1 MSPIAFH
8 KGEYIPLEQASVGVM
23 THALHYGT
31 AIFEGIRGNWNAE
44 EEQSYIFRM
53 RDHYERMLQ
62 GCSMMHISLPYS
74 VDELCD
80 ITVEMVERCG
90 YTEDIYIRPL
100 AYKST
105 ERVATLNL
113 HTLDDGF
120 TVFAIPFGAYMDLEA
135 AAHCCTSSWR
145 QPEDTMVPPGMK
157 ISGGYVNNIL
167 AKSDAVAAGFDEAI
181 LLNQAGYVCE
191 GTGEN
196 LFIIRNGKLATPP
209 LDDNIL
215 PGITRS
221 TVMDIAYN
229 EMELGVEERHILR
242 SELYIADEL
251 FLTGTAAHL
260 TPVGKVDNRSIGD
273 GNMGSVTR
281 ELQTL
286 YFDIVRG
293 RNPKYRHWCT
303 PAAPRLVKE

>member
-1 MSPIAFH
+1 MPQLAFH
-8 KGEYIPLEQASVGVM
+8 KGDYVPLEQASVGIM
-23 THALHYGT
+23 THAFHYGT
-31 AIFEGIRGNWNAE
+31 AVFEGIRGNWNDE
-44 EEQSYIFRM
+44 EGRGYIFRL
-53 RDHYERMLQ
+53 RDHYERMLR
-62 GCSMMHISLPYS
+62 GCAVLHLDLPYS
-74 VDELCD
+74 VEELCN

-90 YTEDIYIRPL
+90 YSEDIYIRPL

-113 HTLDDGF
+113 NTLDTDF

-135 AAHCCTSSWR
+135 AAHCCTSSWKR
-145 QPEDTMVPPGMK
+145 PEDNMIPPGIK

-167 AKSDAVAAGFDEAI
+167 AKTDAVAAGFDEAI

-196 LFIIRNGKLATPP
+196 LFIIRNGRLITPP

-221 TVMDIAYN
+221 TIMDVVKN
-229 EMELGVEERHILR
+229 EIGIEIEERHILR
-242 SELYIADEL
+242 TELYVSDEI

-260 TPVGKVDNRSIGD
+260 TAVGKVDNRSIGD
-273 GNMGSVTR
+273 GTIGPITK
-281 ELQTL
+281 ELQKI
-286 YFDIVRG
+286 YFGIIRG
-293 RNPKYRHWCT
+293 RNPKYLHWCT
-303 PAAPRLVKE
+303 PVPQRLGKA